1 MPTADRYQQYEV
13 LRREDGSLWEL
24 GRGAMGI
31 TYKAYD
37 TNLRFA
43 VALKV
48 INAAYL
54 ESDTARQRF
63 LREARAAAALRH
75 PNVAS
80 VFNLGMD
87 RENYFYVMEF
97 IDGETL
103 EAAVRRK
110 GPLTPLDALDIA
122 LQVARALAVAAK
134 QQLVHRDLK
143 PTNLM
148 LVDQEGELTV
158 KVIDF
163 GLAKVAKDAGEDS
176 AALTMGGFVGTPHFA
191 SPEQVEE
198 GEVDIRSDFYSLGAT
213 LYYVLTGQSPFS
225 GSIGQIMSQHLYKPL
240 PMQPLTNLPRCV
252 ASLVQRMMEKDRNA
266 RPQNPQ
272 ELQKAI
278 LACLDEIRGSPGS
291 NVQTTAAPA
300 NAPET
305 LDLSFSSGQPLGAG
319 VTLAQ
324 TYKLVE
330 ELVESPHGREFLAD
344 DLRHNRRVNIVVL
357 SPEFLAD
364 KSSLSALREA
374 VRLLRKAPHPMLRE
388 VYSLETF
395 SDCSFLVEEYVA
407 GTPLL
412 DLLRRRGA
420 LTAPEVARLLNLLA
434 PVADHAAQG
443 GLQHV
448 DLALSGIHLLERAST
463 RSGIHSDILRRP
475 LTAWEALN
483 AKIDAINFAFA
494 PAHTG
499 TWGGMAT
506 RIQGPAGEGPRG
518 SYVRLLSLLAYELLG
533 GPRAR
538 IDATGQYT
546 PVASLT
552 REGNAVLRRGL
563 IDEFQS
569 AAELSRQL
577 AATVGTAPAL
587 SRPSESK
594 VPPAP
599 EPLPRTQPPPTS
611 HAPTPPA
618 PSSHPPTSHPP
629 TPQVSTPAGGP
640 IKRKPK
646 LPAWLLFLALGGVI
660 ALAAIAIYLFESSGP
675 VQEIPALSVETEPS
689 GASILLDGKRP
700 QVPPNTFTHVP
711 IGSHQLSATLDN
723 FEPVRQDIQ
732 VRKGMPPAIHLQ
744 LRQIEELAALSVQTD
759 PSGASILLDGKPPQV
774 PPNTF
779 THVPFGSHQ
788 LSATLDNYEPIK
800 QDIQV
805 RRGTSPEV
813 HLQLR
818 PIQEIPTLS
827 VQTDPSGASILLDGR
842 PPQVPPNTFTH
853 VPLGSHQLSA
863 TLDNYEPIK
872 QDIQVRRGMSS
883 EIHLQLK
890 PMQEIPALSFQTE
903 PPGASILL
911 DGKPPQVPPN
921 TFTHVPFG
929 SHQLSATLDN
939 YEPIKQDI
947 QVRRGMSSEVRLQL
961 KPIQE
966 IPALSFQTEPPGA
979 SILLDGKPPQVPPN
993 TFIHVPFGPHQLSA
1007 ALDNYEPFKQDIQ
1020 VRRGMNPEIQL
1031 QLREIQEIAALS
1043 VQTEPP
1049 GASVLLDGRPPQIP
1063 PNTFTHVPYGPHQV
1077 SATLD
1082 NYEPIRQDIQVR
1094 RGMSPELQLT
1104 LKPIQEIPAL
1114 SVLTEPS
1121 GASILLDGKPPQAP
1135 PNTFTHVPLGSHQLS
1150 ATLDNYE
1157 PIKQD
1162 VQVRR
1167 GMSSEIHL
1175 QLKPIQEIPAL
1186 TVHTEP
1192 PGALILLD
1200 GRPPQLPP
1208 DRFTHV
1214 PFGPHQLSA
1223 NLDKYEPITQ
1233 DIQVSAGMNPEIRMQ
1248 LKPRQEPRNETFQRL
1263 LADAQLGDPIAMM
1276 KVGRLYLK
1284 RGTPDD
1290 DVEGFNWLNRAYNAP
1305 NRNLEAG
1312 AYVADCYLSG
1322 RGTKPDVQKAEEIIM
1337 PLANQNVVPAMTLA
1351 GRILQYKAETIHAQ
1365 AAASANR
1372 QTQKRLEAQANELD
1386 RQARQWWERA
1396 AKKDDWNATAHL
1408 GKCYEDGWGGV
1419 EKDEAQA
1426 EKLYQEGVEHGNSLS
1441 MLLYGLMIQ
1450 DKPGRRIE
1458 AEGMISRAAAIGLP
1472 SAIKWCKEN
1481 NVTISEKPPNDDQQ

>member
-1 MPTADRYQQYEV
+1 MATADRYQQYEV

-291 NVQTTAAPA
+291 NVQTNAATA

-305 LDLSFSSGQPLGAG
+305 LDLSFSSGQPLGTG

-364 KSSLSALREA
+364 KTSLSALREA
-374 VRLLRKAPHPMLRE
+374 VRLLRQAPHPMLRE

-412 DLLRRRGA
+412 DLLRRRGV

-434 PVADHAAQG
+434 PVADHAARG
-443 GLQHV
+443 SLQHL
-448 DLALSGIHLLERAST
+448 DLALSGIHLLERASS

-483 AKIDAINFAFA
+483 AKVDAINFAFA

-506 RIQGPAGEGPRG
+506 RIQGPANEGPRG

-538 IDATGQYT
+538 LDATGQYT
-546 PVASLT
+546 PVATLT

-563 IDEFQS
+563 IDEFPS

-577 AATVGTAPAL
+577 AATVGAAPAL
-587 SRPSESK
+587 SLPSDSK
-594 VPPAP
+594 APAAP
-599 EPLPRTQPPPTS
+599 ESLPRTPPPPTS
-611 HAPTPPA
+611 HGPP
-618 PSSHPPTSHPP
+618 
-629 TPQVSTPAGGP
+629 PQPSTPAGGP

-646 LPAWLLFLALGGVI
+646 LPAWLLFLALGAI
-660 ALAAIAIYLFESSGP
+660 ALAGIAIYLLESSGP

-700 QVPPNTFTHVP
+700 QVPPNKFTHVP
-711 IGSHQLSATLDN
+711 FGPHQLSATL
-723 FEPVRQDIQ
+723 E
-732 VRKGMPPAIHLQ
+732 
-744 LRQIEELAALSVQTD
+744 
-759 PSGASILLDGKPPQV
+759 
-774 PPNTF
+774 
-779 THVPFGSHQ
+779 
-788 LSATLDNYEPIK
+788 NYEPMK

-805 RRGTSPEV
+805 RNGTSPEV

-818 PIQEIPTLS
+818 PIQEIPALS

-872 QDIQVRRGMSS
+872 QDIQVRKGMSS

-890 PMQEIPALSFQTE
+890 PVQEIPALSVLTE
-903 PPGASILL
+903 PTGASILL

-921 TFTHVPFG
+921 TFTHVPLG

-947 QVRRGMSSEVRLQL
+947 QVRRGMSSELRLQF

-966 IPALSFQTEPPGA
+966 IPALSVQTEPPGA
-979 SILLDGKPPQVPPN
+979 AILLDGKPPQVPPN

-1007 ALDNYEPFKQDIQ
+1007 ALDNYEPFKQEIQ
-1020 VRRGMNPEIQL
+1020 IRKGMNPEIQL

-1049 GASVLLDGRPPQIP
+1049 GASVLLDGKPPQMP

-1077 SATLD
+1077 TATLE
-1082 NYEPIRQDIQVR
+1082 NYEAIRQDIQVR
-1094 RGMSPELQLT
+1094 RGMSPEIQLP
-1104 LKPIQEIPAL
+1104 LRPIQEVPSL

-1121 GASILLDGKPPQAP
+1121 GASVLLDGKPPQIP
-1135 PNTFTHVPLGSHQLS
+1135 PNTFTHVPFGSHQLS
-1150 ATLDNYE
+1150 VTLDNYEPIKQDIQVRRGMSPEVQLTLRPIQEIPALSILTEPSGASVLLDGKPPQMPPNTFIHVPFGSHQVSATLENYE

-1175 QLKPIQEIPAL
+1175 QLKPITEIPAL
-1186 TVHTEP
+1186 SVQTEP

-1200 GRPPQLPP
+1200 GKPPQIPP

-1233 DIQVSAGMNPEIRMQ
+1233 DIQVTAGMQPEIRLQ
-1248 LKPRQEPRNETFQRL
+1248 LKLRQEPRNATFQRL

-1322 RGTKPDVQKAEEIIM
+1322 RGTKPDVQKAEEIIT

-1351 GRILQYKAETIHAQ
+1351 GRILQYKAEIIHSQ

-1372 QTQKRLEAQANELD
+1372 QMQKRLEAQANELD

-1396 AKKDDWNATAHL
+1396 AKKDDWNAAAHL

-1419 EKDEAQA
+1419 EKDEEQA
-1426 EKLYQEGVEHGNSLS
+1426 EKLYQEGVEHGNPLSL
-1441 MLLYGLMIQ
+1441 LLYGLMIQ
-1450 DKPGRRIE
+1450 DKPGRRNE
-1458 AEGMISRAAAIGLP
+1458 AAGLISRAAAAGLP

-1481 NVTISEKPPNDDQQ
+1481 NVTFSDKPPNDDQQ